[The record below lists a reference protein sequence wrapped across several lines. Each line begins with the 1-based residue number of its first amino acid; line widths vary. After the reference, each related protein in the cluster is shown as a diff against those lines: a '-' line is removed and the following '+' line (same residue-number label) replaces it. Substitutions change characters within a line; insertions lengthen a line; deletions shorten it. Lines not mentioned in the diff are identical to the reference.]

1 MEDRFAR
8 LVRQAFEK
16 EVISIGRAGEMLGL
30 SLEEMRA
37 LARAWQE
44 V

>member
-1 MEDRFAR
+1 VEDRFAR

-16 EVISIGRAGEMLGL
+16 EIISIGRAGEMLGH
-30 SLEEMRA
+30 SLEEMRS

-44 V
+44 M